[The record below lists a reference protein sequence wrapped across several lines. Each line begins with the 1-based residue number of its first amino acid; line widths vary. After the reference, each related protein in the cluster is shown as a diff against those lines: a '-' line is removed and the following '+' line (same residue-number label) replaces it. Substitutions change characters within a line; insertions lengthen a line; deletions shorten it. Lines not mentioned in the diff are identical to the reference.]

1 MRTWP
6 RAALAAL
13 VLTGGLAVVGP
24 PRAGAVTVSILAMG
38 DVAGCT
44 PDHQPKAS
52 KATVDLIAGLPGQL
66 AILGDVVQGPSAKL
80 VDYKNCFDPFWGRF
94 RSRTRPVP
102 GNHDY
107 LAAGAKGY
115 FDYWGSIGGA
125 RGQGYYAWQ
134 AGGWRVYALN
144 SNCSAASGC
153 GEGSPMYTLAAGPAG
168 QQLRRPASSRT
179 STTAGGRGACTDPT
193 RRCRRS
199 TTSSTGPAPSWSCRD
214 TTTPTSG
221 SPPLDPNGQRDPDG
235 IVQVIAGTG
244 GASHYGFTGKGP
256 APTVKNNTTF
266 GVVALDLSD
275 SSWSLRFVPEA
286 GKSFRDSANG
296 QCRGPNGSL

>member
-1 MRTWP
+1 MRTWSRGAGRARAHRRP
-6 RAALAAL
+6 RRRRTTTRRRGDRVDPRHGRCRGLHPRPPAQGEQGHGRPHRRPAWAARDP
-13 VLTGGLAVVGP
+13 GRR
-24 PRAGAVTVSILAMG
+24 RAGPV
-38 DVAGCT
+38 
-44 PDHQPKAS
+44 
-52 KATVDLIAGLPGQL
+52 GQ
-66 AILGDVVQGPSAKL
+66 V

-115 FDYWGSIGGA
+115 FDYWGSQGGA

-134 AGGWRVYALN
+134 AGGWRIYALN
-144 SNCSAASGC
+144 SNCSATGGC
-153 GEGSPMYTLAAGPAG
+153 GEGSPMYRWLRDQLASSSGTC
-168 QQLRRPASSRT
+168 QLRVLPPRPVV
-179 STTAGGRGACTDPT
+179 AGHSMAPT

-199 TTSSTGPAPSWSCRD
+199 TTSSTAPAPSSSCRD

-221 SPPLDPNGQRDPDG
+221 SPPSIR
-235 IVQVIAGTG
+235 A
-244 GASHYGFTGKGP
+244 ASATPP
-256 APTVKNNTTF
+256 ASCRSSRARVGLRTTDSPARGRRRSVKNNTTF

-286 GKSFRDSANG
+286 GKSFRDSSGG